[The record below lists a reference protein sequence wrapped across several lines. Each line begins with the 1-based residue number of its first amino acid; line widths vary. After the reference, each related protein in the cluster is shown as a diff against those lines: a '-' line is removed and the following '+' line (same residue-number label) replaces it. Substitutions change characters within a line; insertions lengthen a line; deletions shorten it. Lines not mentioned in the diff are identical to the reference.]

1 MARHGREA
9 ALPART
15 IEKLD
20 QSAKPPQSA
29 AAVDG
34 AFGWSENN
42 GRELKH
48 ADGGALTGRSPMLLP
63 TIGHPV
69 IAPMRSRSTL
79 QGARTTGI

>member
-9 ALPART
+9 ALPAHT

-20 QSAKPPQSA
+20 QGARPPQSA
-29 AAVDG
+29 AAVEG

-48 ADGGALTGRSPMLLP
+48 GEGGALTGRSPMLLP
-63 TIGHPV
+63 TIGQPV
-69 IAPMRSRSTL
+69 IVPMRSQSTS
-79 QGARTTGI
+79 QGTRTTGI